1 MNRPIDFLH
10 DPLGEILLG
19 QNAELERLERLEEA
33 IMAVENW
40 IALNVS
46 EGRATIEPQAMLRLI
61 GEVRLY
67 ADTGRRPMRLDLA
80 LSLMDEKSRKEGR

>member
-46 EGRATIEPQAMLRLI
+46 EGREAMEPQAMLRII

-67 ADTGRRPMRLDLA
+67 ADTGRRPAWLDLA
-80 LSLMDEKSRKEGR
+80 LSIMEKKEQS